1 LNYFRRKIMA
11 DMPDRRSTTVAA
23 AFEDAARTWPDR
35 PFLCL
40 LPETAGVYG
49 IAAGEI
55 AYGQAAASAREL
67 RAAYAR
73 AGYGPGHRVGL
84 LLENRPAFFLHWF
97 ALNALGVSVVPIS
110 AELRSAE
117 LEYLLGHSEA
127 ALAVAPRKRHAQLQA
142 AAAAAGRS
150 LALMAEGDAPPPA
163 PCPA

>member
-1 LNYFRRKIMA
+1 
-11 DMPDRRSTTVAA
+11 MPDRRSTIVAA
-23 AFEDAARTWPDR
+23 AFAEAARTWPDR
-35 PFLCL
+35 PFLCV
-40 LPETAGVYG
+40 LPETAGIYG

-55 AYGQAAASAREL
+55 AYREAAAAIDRL

-73 AGYGPGHRVGL
+73 AGYGSGHRVGL

-127 ALAVAPRKRHAQLQA
+127 ALVVAPEKHHAPLR
-142 AAAAAGRS
+142 AAAGRP
-150 LALMAEGDAPPPA
+150 LALMADGDAPPAAPVPA
-163 PCPA
+163 LLAAR